1 MMSYKIN
8 YVASALSLFA
18 ALVSALTHQ
27 LGFMLINFFFAV
39 YNYYIAE
46 WKRGI
51 ENEENNSRKSD
62 DSDSNEAP

>member
-1 MMSYKIN
+1 MLSYKIN

-18 ALVSALTHQ
+18 AVVCALTHQ
-27 LGFMLINFFFAV
+27 LGFMLLNFFFAV

-51 ENEENNSRKSD
+51 ENESSRESEDKT
-62 DSDSNEAP
+62 E